1 MDKKACSNSL
11 DFLAKM
17 LFTSFKDETTF
28 KTASKITERLDI
40 PQTQVTSNKVW
51 QPIAHDQCF
60 QRLLHV
66 EI

>member
-40 PQTQVTSNKVW
+40 PQTQMTSNKM
-51 QPIAHDQCF
+51 
-60 QRLLHV
+60 
-66 EI
+66 